1 MDFSNITVTPQTK
14 IDAQRILLV
23 LHGSIGDVTR
33 ALPLAGLLRAGYPR
47 AFIAWSVEPAAAPLL
62 AGNSAID
69 QVILFDRRRWWSFGV
84 FLKQIRRHKFD
95 LVLDLQ
101 RHLKSGVI
109 SRLSGAPQR
118 LGFHRA
124 DAKEFNWLFNNLFI
138 EACGNNIAKLD
149 HYLKFGAF
157 LGLALTPLRWD
168 FALTEAEGH
177 TVDGHL
183 KGMESPFAVLFVGT
197 RWQSKN
203 WFADQIAACA
213 NLLRRDHRLGVVLL
227 GGAKDRQ
234 LAEESLALSDPGV
247 VNLAGSTSLR
257 EAIGIIA
264 RAKVAVGPDT
274 GLMHIAAAL
283 KVPVISLWG
292 ATEPARTGP
301 YGFASLAIK
310 GQAPCSPCYRK
321 HCQIGRQCMRSITVD
336 KIAAKLNLLSKGASA
351 EEIRHVECG

>member
-1 MDFSNITVTPQTK
+1 MPPPK

-33 ALPLAGLLRAGYPR
+33 ALPLAGLLRAGYPE

-62 AGNSAID
+62 QGNSAID
-69 QVILFDRRRWWSFGV
+69 AVILFDRRHWWKSFGA

-109 SRLSGAPQR
+109 SRFSGAPHR
-118 LGFHRA
+118 LGFHRT
-124 DAKEFNWLFNNLFI
+124 DAKECNWLFNNLFI
-138 EACGNNIAKLD
+138 EPCGNNIAKLD
-149 HYLKFGAF
+149 HYLKFAAF
-157 LGLALTPLRWD
+157 LGLPQTPLRWD
-168 FALTEAEGH
+168 FALTEAEGYA
-177 TVDGHL
+177 VDGHL
-183 KGMESPFAVLFVGT
+183 KGIESPFAVLFVGT
-197 RWQSKN
+197 RWESKN

-213 NLLRRDHRLGVVLL
+213 NVLRRDHRLGVVLL
-227 GGAKDRQ
+227 GGANDRQ
-234 LAEESLALSDPGV
+234 LAEQSLALSEPGV

-283 KVPVISLWG
+283 SVPVISLWG

-301 YGFASLAIK
+301 YGFANLAIK
-310 GQAPCSPCYRK
+310 GEAPCSPCYRE
-321 HCQIGRQCMRSITVD
+321 HCQIGRQCMRSITIES
-336 KIAAKLNLLSKGASA
+336 IAAKLALISQGGNS
-351 EEIRHVECG
+351 EVIRHADCG

>member
-1 MDFSNITVTPQTK
+1 MPPPK

-33 ALPLAGLLRAGYPR
+33 ALPLAGLLRAGYPK
-47 AFIAWSVEPAAAPLL
+47 AFIAWSVEPAAAALL
-62 AGNSAID
+62 EGNSAID
-69 QVILFDRRRWWSFGV
+69 EVIVFDRRRWWQSFGA

-109 SRLSGAPQR
+109 SRCSGAPHR

-124 DAKEFNWLFNNLFI
+124 DAKECNWLFNNLFI
-138 EACGNNIAKLD
+138 EPCGDNIAKLD
-149 HYLKFGAF
+149 HYLKFAAF

-177 TVDGHL
+177 AVDGHL
-183 KGMESPFAVLFVGT
+183 KGTESPFAVLFVGT
-197 RWQSKN
+197 RWESKN

-227 GGAKDRQ
+227 GGANDRQ
-234 LAEESLALSDPGV
+234 LAEQSLALTEPGV
-247 VNLAGSTSLR
+247 VNLTGSTSLR

-283 KVPVISLWG
+283 NVPVISLWG

-310 GQAPCSPCYRK
+310 GEAPCSPCYRK
-321 HCQIGRQCMRSITVD
+321 HCQIGRQCMRSIGTD
-336 KIAAKLNLLSKGASA
+336 EIAAKLKRVFNGGMT
-351 EEIRHVECG
+351 EVVRHAECG

>member
-1 MDFSNITVTPQTK
+1 MPPPK

-33 ALPLAGLLRAGYPR
+33 ALPLAGLLRAGYPK

-62 AGNSAID
+62 EGNSAID
-69 QVILFDRRRWWSFGV
+69 EVILFDRRRWWKSFGA
-84 FLKQIRRHKFD
+84 FLNQIRRHKFD

-109 SRLSGAPQR
+109 SRCSGAPHR

-124 DAKEFNWLFNNLFI
+124 DAKECNWLFNNLFI
-138 EACGNNIAKLD
+138 EPCGNNIAKLD
-149 HYLKFGAF
+149 HYLKFAAF

-177 TVDGHL
+177 AVDGHL
-183 KGMESPFAVLFVGT
+183 KGTESPFAVLFVGT
-197 RWQSKN
+197 RWESKN

-227 GGAKDRQ
+227 GGANDRQ
-234 LAEESLALSDPGV
+234 LAEQSLALTEPGV
-247 VNLAGSTSLR
+247 VNLTGSTSLR

-283 KVPVISLWG
+283 NVPVISLWG

-310 GQAPCSPCYRK
+310 GEAPCSPCYRK
-321 HCQIGRQCMRSITVD
+321 HCQIGRQCMRSIGTD
-336 KIAAKLNLLSKGASA
+336 EIAAKLKRVFNGGMT
-351 EEIRHVECG
+351 EVVRHAECG

>member
-1 MDFSNITVTPQTK
+1 MPPPK

-33 ALPLAGLLRAGYPR
+33 ALPLAGLLRAGYPK

-62 AGNSAID
+62 EGNSAID
-69 QVILFDRRRWWSFGV
+69 EVILFDRRRWWKSFGA
-84 FLKQIRRHKFD
+84 FLKQIRRHQFD

-109 SRLSGAPQR
+109 SRFSGAPQR
-118 LGFHRA
+118 LGFHRV
-124 DAKEFNWLFNNLFI
+124 DAKECNWLFNNLFI
-138 EACGNNIAKLD
+138 EPCGNNIAKLD
-149 HYLKFGAF
+149 HYLKFAAF
-157 LGLALTPLRWD
+157 LGLAQTPLRWD

-177 TVDGHL
+177 AVDGHL
-183 KGMESPFAVLFVGT
+183 QGIESPFAVLFVGT

-227 GGAKDRQ
+227 GGASDRQ
-234 LAEESLALSDPGV
+234 LAEQSLALSEPGV
-247 VNLAGSTSLR
+247 VNLAGGTSLR

-283 KVPVISLWG
+283 NVPVISLWG

-310 GQAPCSPCYRK
+310 GEAPCSPCYRK
-321 HCQIGRQCMRSITVD
+321 HCQIGRQCMRSIGTD
-336 KIAAKLNLLSKGASA
+336 EITAKLKRVFNGGMT
-351 EEIRHVECG
+351 EVVRHAECG

>member
-1 MDFSNITVTPQTK
+1 MPPAK
-14 IDAQRILLV
+14 IAAQRILLV

-33 ALPLAGLLRAGYPR
+33 ALPLAGLLRAGYPK

-62 AGNSAID
+62 EGNSAID
-69 QVILFDRRRWWSFGV
+69 EVILFDRRRWWKSFAA
-84 FLKQIRRHKFD
+84 FLKRIRRHNFD

-109 SRLSGAPQR
+109 SRFSGAPHR
-118 LGFHRA
+118 LGFHRT
-124 DAKEFNWLFNNLFI
+124 DAKECNWLFNNLFI
-138 EACGNNIAKLD
+138 EPCGNNIAKLD
-149 HYLKFGAF
+149 HYLKFAAF
-157 LGLALTPLRWD
+157 LGLALAPLRWD
-168 FALTEAEGH
+168 FALTEAERH
-177 TVDGHL
+177 AVDGQL
-183 KGMESPFAVLFVGT
+183 QGIESPFAVLFVGT
-197 RWQSKN
+197 RWESKN

-227 GGAKDRQ
+227 GGVNDRQ
-234 LAEESLALSDPGV
+234 LAEQSLALSEPGV

-283 KVPVISLWG
+283 TVPVISLWG

-310 GQAPCSPCYRK
+310 GEAPCSPCYRK
-321 HCQIGRQCMRSITVD
+321 HCQIGRQCMRSIGTD
-336 KIAAKLNLLSKGASA
+336 EIAAKLKRVFNGAEVVKHA
-351 EEIRHVECG
+351 ECG

>member
-1 MDFSNITVTPQTK
+1 MPPPK
-14 IDAQRILLV
+14 IEAQRILLV

-33 ALPLAGLLRAGYPR
+33 ALPLAGLLRAGYPK
-47 AFIAWSVEPAAAPLL
+47 AFIAWSVELAAAALL
-62 AGNSAID
+62 EGNSAID
-69 QVILFDRRRWWSFGV
+69 EVILFDRRRWWKSFGV

-109 SRLSGAPQR
+109 SRFSGAPHR

-138 EACGNNIAKLD
+138 ESCGNNIAKLD
-149 HYLKFGAF
+149 HYLKFAAF

-177 TVDGHL
+177 AVDGHL
-183 KGMESPFAVLFVGT
+183 KGTESPFAVLFVGT
-197 RWQSKN
+197 RWESKN

-227 GGAKDRQ
+227 GGANDRQ
-234 LAEESLALSDPGV
+234 LAEQSLALTEPGV
-247 VNLAGSTSLR
+247 VNLTGSTSLR

-283 KVPVISLWG
+283 SVPVISLWG

-310 GQAPCSPCYRK
+310 GEAPCSPCYRK
-321 HCQIGRQCMRSITVD
+321 HCQIGRECMRSIGTD
-336 KIAAKLNLLSKGASA
+336 EIAAKLKRVFNGGMTEVVRHA
-351 EEIRHVECG
+351 ECD

>member
-1 MDFSNITVTPQTK
+1 MPPAK
-14 IDAQRILLV
+14 IAAQRILLV

-62 AGNSAID
+62 EGNSAID
-69 QVILFDRRRWWSFGV
+69 EVILFDRRRWWKSGGA
-84 FLKQIRRHKFD
+84 FLKCIRRHNFD

-109 SRLSGAPQR
+109 SRCSGAPHR
-118 LGFHRA
+118 LGFHRT

-138 EACGNNIAKLD
+138 EPCGDNIAKLD
-149 HYLKFGAF
+149 HYLKFAEF

-177 TVDGHL
+177 AVDGYL
-183 KGMESPFAVLFVGT
+183 KDTDSPFAVLFVGT
-197 RWQSKN
+197 RWESKN

-227 GGAKDRQ
+227 GGADDRR
-234 LAEESLALSDPGV
+234 LAEQSLALTEPGV
-247 VNLAGSTSLR
+247 VNLTGSTSLR

-264 RAKVAVGPDT
+264 RAKMAVGPDT
-274 GLMHIAAAL
+274 GLMHVAAAL
-283 KVPVISLWG
+283 NVPVISLWG
-292 ATEPARTGP
+292 ATDPARTGP
-301 YGFASLAIK
+301 YGFAHLAIK
-310 GQAPCSPCYRK
+310 GSAPCSPCYRK
-321 HCQIGRQCMRSITVD
+321 HCQIGRQCMQSITID
-336 KIAAKLNLLSKGASA
+336 SIAAKLNLLSKGVNSEA
-351 EEIRHVECG
+351 IRHAECG

>member
-1 MDFSNITVTPQTK
+1 MAPPK

-33 ALPLAGLLRAGYPR
+33 ALPLAGLLRAGYPK
-47 AFIAWSVEPAAAPLL
+47 AFSAWSVEPAAAPLL
-62 AGNSAID
+62 EGNAAID
-69 QVILFDRRRWWSFGV
+69 AVILFDRRRWWKSCGA
-84 FLKQIRRHKFD
+84 FLKQIRRHNFD

-109 SRLSGAPQR
+109 SRFSGAPHR
-118 LGFHRA
+118 LGFHRT
-124 DAKEFNWLFNNLFI
+124 DAKEGNWLFNNLFI
-138 EACGNNIAKLD
+138 ESCGNKIAKLD
-149 HYLKFGAF
+149 HYLKFAAF
-157 LGLALTPLRWD
+157 LGLPLTPLRWD

-177 TVDGHL
+177 AVDGHL
-183 KGMESPFAVLFVGT
+183 TGIESPFAVLFVGT
-197 RWQSKN
+197 RWESKN

-227 GGAKDRQ
+227 GAANDRQ
-234 LAEESLALSDPGV
+234 LAEQSLALCEPGV

-257 EAIGIIA
+257 EAIGILA

-283 KVPVISLWG
+283 SVPVISLWG
-292 ATEPARTGP
+292 ATEPVRTGP

-310 GQAPCSPCYRK
+310 GEAPCSPCYRK
-321 HCQIGRQCMRSITVD
+321 HCQIGRQCMRSISID
-336 KIAAKLNLLSKGASA
+336 SIAAKLNLLSKGVNSEA
-351 EEIRHVECG
+351 IRHAECG